1 MSLLNV
7 TKRSN
12 KKLSWHLTL
21 LVLMLAVGLVL
32 TGCGQKETPQ
42 DTQTTPDPQTTENP
56 ELKDAEMLW
65 QIAQDETY
73 QDWSRAP
80 GYETRQPAKGPHG
93 QEVDIFVNEILDN
106 VLKTGGTVTAWPAGS
121 IIIKDAFIN
130 SNIDSVVIMEKLEN
144 GNWYYAKYS
153 PDGTPS
159 AAGEN
164 FEMCMNCHKPGADS
178 VLAFGFPN

>member
-1 MSLLNV
+1 MSLL
-7 TKRSN
+7 TQLSSR
-12 KKLSWHLTL
+12 KLSWHRTL
-21 LVLMLAVGLVL
+21 LVLMLAVGLMV

-42 DTQTTPDPQTTENP
+42 DR

-65 QIAQDETY
+65 QMAQDETY
-73 QDWSRAP
+73 QEWSRAP

-93 QEVDIFVNEILDN
+93 QEVDIYVNEILDN

-144 GNWYYAKYS
+144 GNWYYVKYS
-153 PDGTPS
+153 PDGTPG

-178 VLAFGFPN
+178 VLAFGFPK